1 MLSASSRAFVSDD
14 LLEKMIEAN
23 ISLSGFS
30 DSSTDMID
38 PRIYES
44 YSMFWFNA
52 FSSVKCYARIAVGLW
67 TDFEV
72 RALTY
77 FPNST

>member
-14 LLEKMIEAN
+14 LLGKMIEAK
-23 ISLSGFS
+23 ISLACFS
-30 DSSTDMID
+30 DPSTDMID

-44 YSMFWFNA
+44 YSMFLFIA

-67 TDFEV
+67 NGFEV
-72 RALTY
+72 RLEL
-77 FPNST
+77 